1 MLTWHA
7 CKYKV
12 HKLHQRSILIQQMK
26 GIDSTWQMPHS
37 DIDLNHMWYLGPG
50 MQVNTKYI
58 EIKSSTWELF
68 HKMINLLILDCVSL
82 YSVSIFVFSV
92 QRFFTCAFLVFL
104 SHPVNIFVFSVQKF
118 FTCAF
123 CMFPSWFAVMGVD
136 LFFEVPA
143 TPMPEHYVYNCV
155 SVPILVT
162 VQMGFRPVP
171 RVHCDWM
178 GVLANNLNQ
187 GWRLIEI
194 FMDMTSH
201 TRVHAL
207 SFCGFERGSH

>member
-1 MLTWHA
+1 MFL
-7 CKYKV
+7 Y
-12 HKLHQRSILIQQMK
+12 IL
-26 GIDSTWQMPHS
+26 S
-37 DIDLNHMWYLGPG
+37 
-50 MQVNTKYI
+50 VF
-58 EIKSSTWELF
+58 LF
-68 HKMINLLILDCVSL
+68 SL
-82 YSVSIFVFSV
+82 YRSSYMCLLGVFITFC
-92 QRFFTCAFLVFL
+92 QYF
-104 SHPVNIFVFSVQKF
+104 FVFSVQKF
-118 FTCAF
+118 FTCVF
-123 CMFPSWFAVMGVD
+123 CVFSSWFAVMGVD
-136 LFFEVPA
+136 LFYEVPA

-171 RVHCDWM
+171 RVHCDWI

-207 SFCGFERGSH
+207 SFGVFERGYIGFTITCNFWDFTA